1 MVTRFLLL
9 TTAPVE
15 SFAQTLAFTGSA
27 SRTGVPGGTRTT
39 RVGAQASVV
48 NTSTKQ
54 GSQLRILCAVL
65 TGLILLVDQFVQSCL
80 HQALTDAE

>member
-1 MVTRFLLL
+1 MITRFLLL

-48 NTSTKQ
+48 NASMKASGQ
-54 GSQLRILCAVL
+54 RVVLGSVL
-65 TGLILLVDQFVQSCL
+65 TGLILLVDQFVQGCL